1 MAARGLAKDSRSA
14 MNTQTR
20 VVQVPSTLE
29 EEIDALVAAIKEEV
43 RAQEPEMS
51 DSDLVVERQ
60 HVKGMIGGAVAAVI
74 LYVGGIV
81 ASKITE
87 KWVEEVL
94 WPKIKPRFEKHTD
107 DVLALL
113 KRLARKE
120 GGLRAQ

>member
-1 MAARGLAKDSRSA
+1 
-14 MNTQTR
+14 
-20 VVQVPSTLE
+20 
-29 EEIDALVAAIKEEV
+29 
-43 RAQEPEMS
+43 
-51 DSDLVVERQ
+51 
-60 HVKGMIGGAVAAVI
+60 VAAVI

-81 ASKITE
+81 ATKITE